1 MAVTLQTPEQQSKSD
16 VQGALVGPQQSQV
29 APASGGTLHTARV
42 PSFLAHWTGLHV
54 PGCCVLHGSHGAG
67 VGGCVH
73 AKSQYVPAGQAALME
88 HGMFVHPVGVPVS

>member
-29 APASGGTLHTARV
+29 APASCGTLHTARV